1 MINYFIATS
10 WLLPCLWICWVC
22 WTSPYLS
29 SHSPSYVL
37 SCLLLCLFP
46 RARTSVKEQAR
57 LFGMGCD
64 AYTNASTG
72 FSLHPA
78 LTFVL
83 AVLLCFSLL
92 CMSLLS
98 SSSHIAVQSCI
109 PLLSM
114 TCRHVNELQA
124 SQSAF
129 LCLSAWCRSFVLVF
143 HIYSRWLWFICL
155 LSGDLTGEV
164 MVNIG
169 HSFILYLQ
177 ILFHPRGRGLW
188 ACYRHSIFLTKRKEW
203 GKWSHCL
210 SNGLFVT
217 TRE

>member
-1 MINYFIATS
+1 M
-10 WLLPCLWICWVC
+10 
-22 WTSPYLS
+22 
-29 SHSPSYVL
+29 
-37 SCLLLCLFP
+37 
-46 RARTSVKEQAR
+46 KEQAR

-64 AYTNASTG
+64 AFTKASTG

-124 SQSAF
+124 SPSAF
-129 LCLSAWCRSFVLVF
+129 LCLSADVGL
-143 HIYSRWLWFICL
+143 LCL
-155 LSGDLTGEV
+155 
-164 MVNIG
+164 
-169 HSFILYLQ
+169 F
-177 ILFHPRGRGLW
+177 
-188 ACYRHSIFLTKRKEW
+188 SISTVDD
-203 GKWSHCL
+203 CD
-210 SNGLFVT
+210 LFVF
-217 TRE
+217 